1 MQYPPL
7 ISLFMALALTMAS
20 ACTPTLSN
28 HLIVDQKGQRTLGT
42 MYNDQLIEITVRNH
56 AVNSSLLLKAAHF
69 NVTSFNGIVLLTG
82 QVPSKNAK
90 ILIASKARQ
99 ISNVREVHNEMTV
112 SKPINLSAKT
122 KDSLATTKITA
133 RMMLENN
140 FPVSRIKVIT
150 EDSVVYLMGLVTST
164 EASWAVNLT
173 RRNRGVQ
180 KIVKVFEYIN

>member
-1 MQYPPL
+1 M
-7 ISLFMALALTMAS
+7 
-20 ACTPTLSN
+20 
-28 HLIVDQKGQRTLGT
+28 
-42 MYNDQLIEITVRNH
+42 
-56 AVNSSLLLKAAHF
+56 
-69 NVTSFNGIVLLTG
+69 
-82 QVPSKNAK
+82 
-90 ILIASKARQ
+90 
-99 ISNVREVHNEMTV
+99 REVHNEMTV